1 MVVHFPGKDIK
12 ETKAGPHG
20 LLPGYPG
27 REIPL
32 TCLRA
37 GVIELRT
44 PWRGSKRE
52 GTRSDGRGKMPPTR
66 SCQRSPAGLTF
77 VVGGGIIAGVTFL
90 ARTMRVRLWRGAR
103 PSHAGTMEYKN
114 R

>member
-1 MVVHFPGKDIK
+1 
-12 ETKAGPHG
+12 
-20 LLPGYPG
+20 
-27 REIPL
+27 
-32 TCLRA
+32 
-37 GVIELRT
+37 
-44 PWRGSKRE
+44 
-52 GTRSDGRGKMPPTR
+52 MPPTR